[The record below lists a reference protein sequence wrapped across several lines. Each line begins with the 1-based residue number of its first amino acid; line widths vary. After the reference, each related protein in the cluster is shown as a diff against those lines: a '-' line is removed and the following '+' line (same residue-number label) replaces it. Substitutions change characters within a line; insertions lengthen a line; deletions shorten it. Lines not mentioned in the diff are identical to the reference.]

1 MRTEYFSVGVYMPLL
16 YKKDPGAEVSYW
28 KIVSLNCSVWEV
40 VVKMLAAI
48 TQSEHS
54 MRSLCS
60 LVASLSCWAH
70 VEQKACSNS
79 VSLPSWVLHVL
90 WAGWAPHT
98 FGRYGNE
105 TYPKKYRYKD
115 GTSARSTTQESCILK
130 DKMFIIGGKGENYC
144 SW

>member
-1 MRTEYFSVGVYMPLL
+1 MRTEYFSVGVYIPLL

-28 KIVSLNCSVWEV
+28 KIVSLNCSVWEL
-40 VVKMLAAI
+40 VKDAY
-48 TQSEHS
+48 
-54 MRSLCS
+54 
-60 LVASLSCWAH
+60 SC
-70 VEQKACSNS
+70 NS
-79 VSLPSWVLHVL
+79 VGTLHAVPLVVWWLLCHVGLTLSRKPVQTVSAYLHGSFPVL

-98 FGRYGNE
+98 FDRYGNE